1 MPVAFIFSKNL
12 WFLEFPL
19 HSPFLFNVL
28 IHSQLLINIIIIL
41 FYPLMTII
49 IIILIVIIFIQEES
63 IITSCF
69 KEGSWRTGRCL
80 NMFFLFFMWWLAVEC
95 YDPLGID
102 SRMKTIKD
110 NRITASSMK
119 DDQHKPSFAR
129 LRGNNAWCSSRKD
142 MSPYLQISLA
152 EAYQIS
158 GIETQGSESDCMWV
172 KLYEIH
178 YTTNVT
184 AGWKVH
190 KVLNIF

>member
-1 MPVAFIFSKNL
+1 
-12 WFLEFPL
+12 
-19 HSPFLFNVL
+19 
-28 IHSQLLINIIIIL
+28 
-41 FYPLMTII
+41 
-49 IIILIVIIFIQEES
+49 
-63 IITSCF
+63 
-69 KEGSWRTGRCL
+69 
-80 NMFFLFFMWWLAVEC
+80 
-95 YDPLGID
+95 
-102 SRMKTIKD
+102 
-110 NRITASSMK
+110 MK
-119 DDQHKPSFAR
+119 DDEHKPSFAR

-190 KVLNIF
+190 KVLNIFKKKARNLDITNKDVQASTQIQLQNDTQKHNHA

>member
-1 MPVAFIFSKNL
+1 
-12 WFLEFPL
+12 
-19 HSPFLFNVL
+19 
-28 IHSQLLINIIIIL
+28 
-41 FYPLMTII
+41 
-49 IIILIVIIFIQEES
+49 
-63 IITSCF
+63 
-69 KEGSWRTGRCL
+69 
-80 NMFFLFFMWWLAVEC
+80 MWWLAVEC

-129 LRGNNAWCSSRKD
+129 LRGKNAWCSSRKD

-190 KVLNIF
+190 KVLNIFKKKARNLDITNKLSFKQAHKYSCKMIHRNTAMRRDTHTYRPTDRLTDWLTDSHRKRKSDRQTET